1 MALATK
7 IFMNSLYGKFGEK
20 IHDVRL
26 FMTEDQVS
34 DEEYFKNFIINNIQQ
49 LEDYKFDPN
58 LF

>member
-26 FMTEDQVS
+26 FMTED
-34 DEEYFKNFIINNIQQ
+34 
-49 LEDYKFDPN
+49 
-58 LF
+58 